1 MTPLLAT
8 LVEAAETA
16 PAASTDFSV
25 WTEVLLA
32 LWADAPREF
41 ALLWLALALWVVL
54 VLVRPTSSLVLRQTD
69 GGRLAISRH
78 ALNRLLEAC
87 AEQLKG
93 VAHARAHVVRRGK
106 KFHTTL
112 HLKVRPYAKLDAI
125 QGYLEQEIGDI
136 YRQNLGLPEA
146 VGRVEVKV
154 VGVVPEPKG
163 F

>member
-1 MTPLLAT
+1 MTDY
-8 LVEAAETA
+8 
-16 PAASTDFSV
+16 ST
-25 WTEVLLA
+25 WAEVL
-32 LWADAPREF
+32 WNDAPREF

-54 VLVRPTSSLVLRQTD
+54 VLVRPASSLVLRQTE

-93 VAHARAHVVRRGK
+93 VAHARAHVRKRGG
-106 KFHTTL
+106 KFHTSL

-125 QGYLEQEIGDI
+125 QGYLEQEIADI
-136 YRQNLGLPEA
+136 YRQNLGLVDA

-154 VGVVPEPKG
+154 IGVVPEPKA

>member
-1 MTPLLAT
+1 MTDINIW
-8 LVEAAETA
+8 AE
-16 PAASTDFSV
+16 V
-25 WTEVLLA
+25 
-32 LWADAPREF
+32 LWADATRELV
-41 ALLWLALALWVVL
+41 LLWLVLALWVVL
-54 VLVRPTSSLVLRQTD
+54 ILLRPASTIVLRKTD

-93 VAHARAHVVRRGK
+93 VVHARAQVTRSGG

-125 QGYLEQEIGDI
+125 QGYLSEEIRDI
-136 YRQNLGLPEA
+136 FAENLGLPDA
-146 VGRVEVKV
+146 SGRVEVKV
-154 VGVVPEPKG
+154 TGVVPEPQG

>member
-1 MTPLLAT
+1 MNDYTTWA
-8 LVEAAETA
+8 
-16 PAASTDFSV
+16 
-25 WTEVLLA
+25 EVL
-32 LWADAPREF
+32 WHDAPREA
-41 ALLWLALALWVVL
+41 ALLWIALALWVIL
-54 VLVRPTSSLVLRQTD
+54 VLIRPSPSLVLRKTSN
-69 GGRLAISRH
+69 GHLAISRH

-93 VAHARAHVVRRGK
+93 VAHARAQVIKRGA

-136 YRQNLGLPEA
+136 YRLNLGLTDA

-154 VGVVPEPKG
+154 VGVVPDPKP

>member
-1 MTPLLAT
+1 MTDYTTWA
-8 LVEAAETA
+8 
-16 PAASTDFSV
+16 
-25 WTEVLLA
+25 EVL
-32 LWADAPREF
+32 WNDAPRDI
-41 ALLWLALALWVVL
+41 ALLWLALALWVLL
-54 VLVRPTSSLVLRQTD
+54 VLLRPTSSLVLRQTD

-93 VAHARAHVVRRGK
+93 VAHARAHVRKRGG

-125 QGYLEQEIGDI
+125 QGYLQQEIADI
-136 YRQNLGLPEA
+136 YRQNLGLPDA
-146 VGRVEVKV
+146 AGRIEVKI
-154 VGVVPEPKG
+154 VGVVPEPKP

>member
-1 MTPLLAT
+1 MTDYTTWA
-8 LVEAAETA
+8 
-16 PAASTDFSV
+16 D
-25 WTEVLLA
+25 VLLD
-32 LWADAPREF
+32 DAPRDF

-54 VLVRPTSSLVLRQTD
+54 VLLRPGRSLVLRQTE

-93 VAHARAHVVRRGK
+93 VAHARAHVRKRGD

-125 QGYLEQEIGDI
+125 QGYLEQEIADI
-136 YRQNLGLPEA
+136 YHQNLGLA
-146 VGRVEVKV
+146 DSVGRVEIKV
-154 VGVVPEPKG
+154 VGVVPEPKT

>member
-1 MTPLLAT
+1 MTDINIW
-8 LVEAAETA
+8 AE
-16 PAASTDFSV
+16 V
-25 WTEVLLA
+25 
-32 LWADAPREF
+32 LWADATRELV
-41 ALLWLALALWVVL
+41 LLWLVLALWVVL
-54 VLVRPTSSLVLRQTD
+54 ILLRPASTIILRKTD

-93 VAHARAHVVRRGK
+93 VVHARAQVTRSGG

-125 QGYLEQEIGDI
+125 QGYLSEEIRDI
-136 YRQNLGLPEA
+136 FAENLGLPDA
-146 VGRVEVKV
+146 SGRVEVKV
-154 VGVVPEPKG
+154 TGVVPEPQG

>member
-1 MTPLLAT
+1 MNFLAT
-8 LVEAAETA
+8 LVEAAA
-16 PAASTDFSV
+16 PASASAADSPS
-25 WTEVLLA
+25 WIEV

-54 VLVRPTSSLVLRQTD
+54 VLIRPAPSLVLRQTA

-93 VAHARAHVVRRGK
+93 VAHARAHVRKSGD

-112 HLKVRPYAKLDAI
+112 HLKVRPHAKLDAI
-125 QGYLEQEIGDI
+125 QGYLEQEIADI

-146 VGRVEVKV
+146 AGKIEVKV
-154 VGVVPEPKG
+154 VGVVPEPKP

>member
-1 MTPLLAT
+1 MNDYTTWAD
-8 LVEAAETA
+8 V
-16 PAASTDFSV
+16 
-25 WTEVLLA
+25 
-32 LWADAPREF
+32 LWAEAPRQII
-41 ALLWLALALWVVL
+41 LIWLALALWVVL
-54 VLVRPTSSLVLRQTD
+54 VLLHPTSSLVLRKTD
-69 GGRLAISRH
+69 TGRLAISRH

-93 VAHARAHVVRRGK
+93 VAHARAHVRKRGA

-125 QGYLEQEIGDI
+125 QGYLEQEIADI
-136 YRQNLGLPEA
+136 FRQNLGLTEA
-146 VGRVEVKV
+146 AGKIEIKI

>member
-1 MTPLLAT
+1 MNDYTT
-8 LVEAAETA
+8 WAE
-16 PAASTDFSV
+16 V
-25 WTEVLLA
+25 
-32 LWADAPREF
+32 LWADAPREL

-54 VLVRPTSSLVLRQTD
+54 VLARPASSLVLRQTE

-93 VAHARAHVVRRGK
+93 VAHARAHVRKRGD

-125 QGYLEQEIGDI
+125 QGYLEQEVADI
-136 YRQNLGLPEA
+136 YRQNLGLPDA
-146 VGRVEVKV
+146 AGRIEVKI
-154 VGVVPEPKG
+154 VGVVPEPKA

>member
-1 MTPLLAT
+1 MNPLAA
-8 LVEAAETA
+8 LVEAVESA
-16 PAASTDFSV
+16 PAAASSAAPDPTWIDV
-25 WTEVLLA
+25 VL
-32 LWADAPREF
+32 ADAPRDF
-41 ALLWLALALWVVL
+41 ALIWLALALWVVL
-54 VLVRPTSSLVLRQTD
+54 VLIRPSASVLLRKTE

-93 VAHARAHVVRRGK
+93 VAHARAHVRRSGG
-106 KFHTTL
+106 KFHTSL

-125 QGYLEQEIGDI
+125 QGYLQQEIGDI
-136 YRQNLGLPEA
+136 YRLNLGLPDA

-154 VGVVPEPKG
+154 VGVVPEPKP

>member
-1 MTPLLAT
+1 MTDINIW
-8 LVEAAETA
+8 AE
-16 PAASTDFSV
+16 V
-25 WTEVLLA
+25 
-32 LWADAPREF
+32 LWADATRELV
-41 ALLWLALALWVVL
+41 LLWLVLALWVVL
-54 VLVRPTSSLVLRQTD
+54 ILLRPASTIVLRKTD

-93 VAHARAHVVRRGK
+93 VVHARAHVTRSGG

-125 QGYLEQEIGDI
+125 QGYLSEEIRDI
-136 YRQNLGLPEA
+136 FAENLGLPDA
-146 VGRVEVKV
+146 SGRVEVKV
-154 VGVVPEPKG
+154 TGVVPEPQG

>member
-1 MTPLLAT
+1 MNDHSNWA
-8 LVEAAETA
+8 
-16 PAASTDFSV
+16 
-25 WTEVLLA
+25 EVL
-32 LWADAPREF
+32 WQEDPR
-41 ALLWLALALWVVL
+41 AMTLIWLALALWVVL
-54 VLVRPTSSLVLRQTD
+54 VLLRPTSTLVLRKTD

-93 VAHARAHVVRRGK
+93 VAHARAYVSKRGE

-136 YRQNLGLPEA
+136 YRLNLGLTEA
-146 VGRVEVKV
+146 VGRVEIKV
-154 VGVVPEPKG
+154 VGVVPEPKP

>member
-1 MTPLLAT
+1 MTDINIW
-8 LVEAAETA
+8 AE
-16 PAASTDFSV
+16 V
-25 WTEVLLA
+25 
-32 LWADAPREF
+32 LWADATRELV
-41 ALLWLALALWVVL
+41 LLWLVLALWVVL
-54 VLVRPTSSLVLRQTD
+54 ILLRPASTIVLRKTD

-93 VAHARAHVVRRGK
+93 VVHARAQVTRSGG

-125 QGYLEQEIGDI
+125 QGYLSEEIRDI
-136 YRQNLGLPEA
+136 FAENLGLPDA
-146 VGRVEVKV
+146 SGRVEVTV
-154 VGVVPEPKG
+154 TGVVPQPQG